1 MDVMVLWQQ
10 TVSQVVT
17 AFCMVF
23 VTACSVNPVTG
34 ENELS
39 LMSQSDEL
47 NVGNQQYT
55 PTQQSQGGQYYL
67 DSELT
72 FYVASIGKKLAAVS
86 DRPDLPYEFV
96 ILNNS
101 VPNAWALPGGKI
113 AINRG
118 LLLELQDEA
127 ELAAVLGHE
136 IVHAAARH
144 TAARMTKNQLL
155 GVGVAVLGIGLSTSG
170 NDYQGLILG
179 GAALGSQLVQ
189 SKYGRDAE
197 LESDFYGMRYM
208 AEAGYDPQGA
218 IDLQKTFVRL
228 SENKQSDIISGLF
241 ASHPPSQERVDTN
254 ISTAAE
260 LGGGGVRNKALYQK
274 RISQLKRDQPAY
286 AAYDNGRK
294 ALQDKDYSGALR
306 FANNAIS
313 TQPQESIFHELK
325 GLSLEGSKDQQGALA
340 AYNQAIKLNNQLF
353 SHYLHRGLLKQAM
366 GDNKGAETDLTA
378 SKNLLPTQAAAN
390 ALGKASFAQGKT
402 NQAMANLQE
411 SALAGGA
418 IGQQSQ
424 LLLEKIE
431 LPINPTKYIPT
442 RLGLSEEGYLTVT
455 ISNRASRTIS
465 NPVIEIF
472 RYSDQWR
479 SIKQFTVKQSIA
491 SGRKTDPI
499 QTGITPL
506 TPQEARQY
514 KARVIKVQ

>member
-86 DRPDLPYEFV
+86 DRADLPYEFV

-197 LESDFYGMRYM
+197 LESDFYGMNYM
-208 AEAGYDPQGA
+208 AKAGYDPQGA

-294 ALQDKDYSGALR
+294 ALQDKDYSGALS

-313 TQPQESIFHELK
+313 AQPQESIFHELK
-325 GLSLEGSKDQQGALA
+325 GLSLEGSKNQPGALA
-340 AYNQAIKLNNQLF
+340 AYNQAIKLNNRLF

-366 GDNKGAETDLTA
+366 GDNKGAEADLTA

-402 NQAMANLQE
+402 DQAVANLQE
-411 SALAGGA
+411 SAQAGG
-418 IGQQSQ
+418 ILGQQSR
-424 LLLEKIE
+424 LLLEEIE
-431 LPINPTKYIPT
+431 LPKNPAKYIPT
-442 RLGLSEEGYLTVT
+442 KLGLDSNGYLTV
-455 ISNRASRTIS
+455 IIANRASVS
-465 NPVIEIF
+465 VAKPMVEILH
-472 RYSDQWR
+472 YDGQWR
-479 SIKQFTVKQSIA
+479 SAKQFTVEQSIA
-491 SGRKTDPI
+491 SGKQTAAI
-499 QTGITPL
+499 NTGIGPL
-506 TPQEARQY
+506 TVEQARYY

>member
-1 MDVMVLWQQ
+1 MDFMMLRQQ
-10 TVSQVVT
+10 TVSHVV
-17 AFCMVF
+17 AALCAVF

-39 LMSQSDEL
+39 LMSQTEEL

-72 FYVASIGKKLAAVS
+72 FYVASVGKKLAAVS

-113 AINRG
+113 AVNRG

-144 TAARMTKNQLL
+144 TAARMTKNQIL
-155 GVGVAVLGIGLSTSG
+155 GVGVAVLGIGLGASG

-197 LESDFYGMRYM
+197 LESDFYGMNYM
-208 AEAGYDPQGA
+208 AKAGYDPQGA

-254 ISTAAE
+254 IVTATE
-260 LGGGGVRNKALYQK
+260 LDNGGVRNKALYQK
-274 RISQLKRDQPAY
+274 RISQLKTDQPAY
-286 AAYDNGRK
+286 AAYDKGRK
-294 ALQDKDYSGALR
+294 ALQEKNYSAALIL
-306 FANNAIS
+306 ANKAIAIQS
-313 TQPQESIFHELK
+313 RESIFHELK
-325 GLSLEGSKDQQGALA
+325 GLSLEGSKNQNGALA
-340 AYNQAIKLNNQLF
+340 SYSQAIKLNNLLF
-353 SHYLHRGLLKQAM
+353 SHYLHRGLLKQTM
-366 GDNKGAETDLTA
+366 GDNKGAEADLTA
-378 SKNLLPTQAAAN
+378 SKKLLPTQAAAN

-402 NQAMANLQE
+402 DQAVANLQE
-411 SALAGGA
+411 SAQAGGS
-418 IGQQSQ
+418 IGQQSR

-431 LPINPTKYIPT
+431 LPNNPDKYIPT
-442 RLGLSEEGYLTVT
+442 KLGLNSNGYLTV
-455 ISNRASRTIS
+455 IIGNRASVS
-465 NPVIEIF
+465 VANPVVEILQ
-472 RYSDQWR
+472 YDGQWR
-479 SIKQFTVKQSIA
+479 SVKQLTVKQVIA
-491 SGRKTDPI
+491 SGKQTAAID
-499 QTGITPL
+499 TGIGPL
-506 TPQEARQY
+506 TAEQARYYQ
-514 KARVIKVQ
+514 ARVIKVQ